1 MTVEELLNF
10 IKDASIA
17 DDAVDS
23 YLEEVFV
30 ISSSLFIS
38 SEQLQT
44 YSYRLLNIFQLQQKI
59 LARDVSIEE
68 ETADLVL
75 AKVTGHIKLLF
86 V

>member
-30 ISSSLFIS
+30 ISLSLFIS
-38 SEQLQT
+38 SDQLQT
-44 YSYRLLNIFQLQQKI
+44 YIYPLQHFPGATKNFGQRCIYR
-59 LARDVSIEE
+59 
-68 ETADLVL
+68 
-75 AKVTGHIKLLF
+75 G
-86 V
+86 